1 LLRSRGEKEFGNG
14 ARRTREFPERER
26 EKEETSFP
34 FLVQTLAGTH
44 GALDVKR
51 ADVLPVLLQQ
61 RHQEV
66 DGQTDVGSQVI
77 RLHGNVADSHG
88 QAQDLL
94 ELKLDGGFQLLD
106 LGDHV
111 VSVSDHRREFTG
123 LVQPGTQDTRDL
135 LDERVGSQ
143 ESVVFLG
150 ELFDQLLVLVHL
162 LQGLLVHAGNTV
174 GRGFI
179 AMLLITKNANGELGP
194 RNMTQLHGTRETL
207 LLLRI
212 VVLQV
217 DLEFDGLQ
225 ELSVLFLGL
234 LQDSVDA
241 LQNRVTAHFAH
252 FHVLQKPK
260 RLEKKSLKF
269 LKTTTLNK

>member
-1 LLRSRGEKEFGNG
+1 MVRDGLLNFRS
-14 ARRTREFPERER
+14 ER
-26 EKEETSFP
+26 KKKKGPLLS
-34 FLVQTLAGTH
+34 LIQTLTGTH
-44 GALDVKR
+44 RALDVQR

-66 DGQTDVGSQVI
+66 DSQTDVGGQVI

-94 ELKLDGGFQLLD
+94 ELKLDGGFQFLD
-106 LGDHV
+106 LSDHV

-143 ESVVFLG
+143 ESVVLLG
-150 ELFDQLLVLVHL
+150 EFFDQLLVLVHL

-252 FHVLQKPK
+252 FHVLQKTK
-260 RLEKKSLKF
+260 EVRQKKLTIS
-269 LKTTTLNK
+269 